1 MKIGVVGGGVNG
13 LCCAWE
19 LSRQGHDV
27 TLFERG
33 ELMQRTSRASSKLL
47 HGGLRYLE
55 NFEFRLV
62 REALRE
68 RDGWL
73 MRVPSLAQPLRLVV
87 PIYGNSRR
95 GRWMVGAGLLLYRI
109 LAPRSPFGDFLWL
122 SAEELQARDPNLN
135 GDGLVGGWEFSDGQM
150 DDYQLGLWVAEQVR
164 SVGGEIHEHAPVERV
179 STEGEVVLE
188 GGEVHRFERV
198 VNVAG
203 PWAEELA
210 RASGVDL
217 PYQLDLVRGSHL
229 VLNQPCPQ
237 AYLLEVVGER
247 RVFFV
252 LPWKDGTLLGTTEV
266 RQSIDEPIEC
276 SEEEERYLLDA
287 YAAYFETPAEPSD
300 IAERF
305 AGVRP
310 LIKSARNPN
319 RASREYELHRTD
331 RLLTV
336 MGGKWTTAL
345 ALGKQVARRVK
356 RRKTDRGR

>member
-1 MKIGVVGGGVNG
+1 MKIGIVGGGING
-13 LCCAWE
+13 LCCAWT
-19 LSRQGHDV
+19 LAQQGHDV
-27 TLFERG
+27 TLFERDD
-33 ELMQRTSRASSKLL
+33 LMLRTSRSSSKLL

-73 MRVPSLAQPLRLVV
+73 ARMPDLAKPLRLVV

-95 GRWMVGAGLLLYRI
+95 GRWIVGAGLLLYRL
-109 LAPRSPFGDFLWL
+109 LAPRSRYGDFLWL
-122 SAEELQARDPNLN
+122 SAEDLSRRDP
-135 GDGLVGGWEFSDGQM
+135 GLDTAGLRGGWEFSDGQM
-150 DDYQLGLWVAEQVR
+150 DDYELGLWVAEQVR
-164 SVGGEIHEHAPVERV
+164 ELGGSIRAHTGVQSVT
-179 STEGEVVLE
+179 TEGVVTTAD
-188 GGEVHRFERV
+188 GEVIEFERV

-203 PWAEELA
+203 PWAERLA
-210 RASGVDL
+210 KNSGVEL

-229 VLNQPCPQ
+229 VLARPCPQ

-252 LPWKDGTLLGTTEV
+252 LPWKEQTLLGTTEV
-266 RQSIDEPIEC
+266 RQSIDEPIEP
-276 SEEEERYLLDA
+276 SAEEERYLLDA
-287 YAAYFETPAEPSD
+287 YNDYFGESVSSED
-300 IAERF
+300 VVERF

-319 RASREYELHRTD
+319 RATREYALHQEG

-336 MGGKWTTAL
+336 LGGKWTTSL
-345 ALGKQVARRVK
+345 ALSRQVAKRLRRRV
-356 RRKTDRGR
+356 